1 MEYSLFRSKLGTIK
15 GNLLEVWSL
24 SWHQHKDCS
33 TAPGGQSTFLQKAML
48 AAVIRS
54 TCYWADT
61 RLATLHTGP
70 MWRTLRAGRNWSCHK
85 KVRLRETEWFLQSC
99 PSLCIPKDCSPPGS
113 SVHGILQ
120 ARIPEWVA
128 ISYLR
133 GSPDPGI
140 EPSSL
145 LFTCI
150 GGWALLP
157 LASPEKSHPSLL
169 KEI

>member
-1 MEYSLFRSKLGTIK
+1 MG
-15 GNLLEVWSL
+15 VWSL

-61 RLATLHTGP
+61 RLAILHAGP
-70 MWRTLRAGRNWSCHK
+70 VWHALHAGQNWYCHK
-85 KVRLRETEWFLQSC
+85 KVRLGEMEWFLQSC

-128 ISYLR
+128 ISYSR
-133 GSPDPGI
+133 GSSRPRDRTHISSVYVHWKVGSFTTDTTW
-140 EPSSL
+140 EVPS
-145 LFTCI
+145 F
-150 GGWALLP
+150 P
-157 LASPEKSHPSLL
+157 V
-169 KEI
+169 